1 MHQHKQSV
9 NKKESG
15 REREEEGK
23 KKLGVENV
31 LGKMN

>member
-9 NKKESG
+9 NRKESG
-15 REREEEGK
+15 REREEEEK
-23 KKLGVENV
+23 KNLGAENV